1 MNPAIRKALVKA
13 INCTF
18 ASLPQDVREELRG
31 CWFWQIAPLRHQ
43 DGCTIAHTATNNV
56 VTFDPDFVEALIN
69 AGDESSLEALVCH
82 EIGHVLRNLRGLAG
96 FDPDIEE
103 RAVNEWMEARGFRH
117 DLQRLKRFSGYE
129 RC

>member
-43 DGCTIAHTATNNV
+43 
-56 VTFDPDFVEALIN
+56 ERL
-69 AGDESSLEALVCH
+69 H
-82 EIGHVLRNLRGLAG
+82 ERLHDSTHGHEQRRHLRSG
-96 FDPDIEE
+96 F
-103 RAVNEWMEARGFRH
+103 
-117 DLQRLKRFSGYE
+117 
-129 RC
+129 C